1 MVQYANH
8 RMTQVHKDM
17 DEKEIVSTIK
27 EKVRRMTEA
36 RSQYYRQAFVN
47 VMFLYGKHHFTLSRN
62 NPEPTIGQ
70 RIVWELEASRGKG
83 TLRRTSNYI
92 LPLFRSVY
100 SKLIRRKGHLNATA
114 TTHQES
120 DRKAAKVGKEVGE
133 EFWDNCNRKN
143 VWMNDEFSGMQ
154 AILMKLILFKMT
166 IGSGFLFPY
175 FNPKAKTFVYDE
187 KRKDVIESDVG
198 EAEVRVDSVF
208 NVFKDPLGR
217 DLVHRRFVSPEQ
229 AYYEFNKRVE
239 PSNID
244 EEAFNVK
251 ISRIL
256 DGSEF
261 DKLDKDG
268 TYIYTQYIT
277 PNEEY
282 PEGHIFYTS
291 QDEILHDEDLPEEC
305 KERIPAFEFR
315 YQDLGFSKHA
325 QGAIEQSVDLQQ
337 DYNFTLA
344 RIGQHKK
351 MLTGKIMAP
360 KKAGLSVQW
369 NDIVGQIINYNQGY
383 KPTMEPAP
391 PVPQY
396 FYEEIKRI
404 RTDMEGLMYSHD
416 VSMGRTPGQVKS
428 GKGIQELSE
437 LDNDLIAPEL
447 IMFELKLGFFME
459 HVLDICQFRYR
470 ERRLLTITG
479 EDMAYEVKSFIG
491 SELMGHKRIK
501 VKMGSNFPIG
511 AVARTQHILML
522 RKEGFIGPER
532 AKVLMETNDVE
543 GAFHN
548 LDEVGA
554 KNDILN
560 ILEGTA
566 EVVPE
571 PYEDHTIY
579 LKVINDFRKG
589 TVYQKLPDHKRK
601 EIDEWAGIHQ
611 EMLLAEMQAAKGMGG
626 GLPAPAQPVQNQN
639 V

>member
-1 MVQYANH
+1 MNITSG
-8 RMTQVHKDM
+8 ME
-17 DEKEIVSTIK
+17 EKQIVGNIK
-27 EKVRRMTEA
+27 EGVRRMTEA

-83 TLRRTSNYI
+83 TMRRTSNYL

-100 SKLIRRKGHLNATA
+100 SRMIRRKGHINAEA
-114 TTHQES
+114 TTRQES
-120 DRKAAKVGKEVGE
+120 DRNAAKVSKEVGE
-133 EFWDNCNRKN
+133 DFWDNCNRN
-143 VWMNDEFSGMQ
+143 NIWINDELSGMQ
-154 AILMKLILFKMT
+154 AVLMKLILFEMT

-175 FNPKAKTFVYDE
+175 FNPKAETFVYDQS
-187 KRKDVIESDVG
+187 RDDVIEAEVG
-198 EAEVRVDSVF
+198 EVEVRVDNVF
-208 NVFKDPLGR
+208 NVFKDPLNR
-217 DLVHRRFVSPEQ
+217 WLIHRRFISPEQ
-229 AYYEFNKRVE
+229 AYYEFDKEIE

-268 TYIYTQYIT
+268 AYIYTKYCT
-277 PNEEY
+277 PNKEY
-282 PEGHIFYTS
+282 PNGHIFHCS

-305 KERIPAFEFR
+305 KKRIPVYEFR

-325 QGAIEQSVDLQQ
+325 QGCIEQCVDLQQ

-344 RIGQHKK
+344 RIAQHKK

-369 NDIVGQIINYNQGY
+369 NDIVGQIINYNQGF

-404 RTDMEGLMYSHD
+404 RVDMEGLMNSHD

-428 GKGIQELSE
+428 GVGIQELSE
-437 LDNDLIAPEL
+437 LDNDQIAPEL
-447 IMFELKLGFFME
+447 IMLEMKLGFFME
-459 HVLDICQFRYR
+459 HVLDSCQYNYR
-470 ERRLLTITG
+470 ERRLLKITG

-491 SELMGHKRIK
+491 SDLMGRKRVK

-511 AVARTQHILML
+511 AMARTNHILML
-522 RKEGFIGPER
+522 RKEGFISPDK

-554 KNDILN
+554 KNDILS
-560 ILEGTA
+560 ILEGSA
-566 EVVPE
+566 EVIPE

-589 TVYQKLPDHKRK
+589 IIYQKLPAKKRK
-601 EIDEWAGIHQ
+601 EINDWADIHQ
-611 EMLLAEMQAAKGMGG
+611 EMLLSEMEAAKGMGQP
-626 GLPAPAQPVQNQN
+626 LPPPAQPQVQNQQ
-639 V
+639 

>member
-1 MVQYANH
+1 MAEYANH

-17 DEKEIVSTIK
+17 DEKEIVGTIK

-92 LPLFRSVY
+92 LPLFRAGY
-100 SKLIRRKGHLNATA
+100 SRLIRRKGHITAEA
-114 TTHQES
+114 TTRQET
-120 DRKAAKVGKEVGE
+120 DRDAAKVGKEVGE
-133 EFWDNCNRKN
+133 DFWENCNRNN
-143 VWMNDEFSGMQ
+143 VWLNDEFSGMQ
-154 AILMKLILFKMT
+154 AVLMKLTLFFMT
-166 IGSGFLFPY
+166 IGSGFLFPH
-175 FNPKAKTFVYDE
+175 FNKKAKTFVYDE
-187 KRKDVIESDVG
+187 ASDNVIEADVG

-208 NVFKDPLGR
+208 NVFKDPLNR
-217 DLVHRRFVSPEQ
+217 DLVHRRFIAPEQ
-229 AYYEFNKRVE
+229 AYYEFNKKVE

-282 PEGHIFYTS
+282 PKGHIFYTS

-305 KERIPAFEFR
+305 KERIPAYEFR

-325 QGAIEQSVDLQQ
+325 QGAIEQVVDLQQ

-344 RIGQHKK
+344 RIAQHKK

-360 KKAGLSVQW
+360 KKAGLSAQW

-404 RTDMEGLMYSHD
+404 RVDMEGLMNSHD

-428 GKGIQELSE
+428 GVGIQQLSE
-437 LDNDLIAPEL
+437 KDNAMIAPEL
-447 IMFELKLGFFME
+447 IMYELKLGFFME
-459 HVLDICQFRYR
+459 HVLDICQFNYR
-470 ERRLLTITG
+470 ERRLLKITG
-479 EDMAYEVKSFIG
+479 EDMSYEVKSFIG
-491 SELMGHKRIK
+491 SDLMGRKRIK

-511 AVARTQHILML
+511 AAERTNHILML
-522 RKEGFIGPER
+522 RKEGFISPDR

-554 KNDILN
+554 KQDILS
-560 ILEGTA
+560 ILEGSA
-566 EVVPE
+566 EVIPE

-579 LKVINDFRKG
+579 LKIINDFRKG
-589 TVYQKLPDHKRK
+589 TVYQKLPIQKRT
-601 EIDEWAGIHQ
+601 EINEWAEIHQ
-611 EMLLAEMQAAKGMGG
+611 SMLLSEMEAAKGMGQP
-626 GLPAPAQPVQNQN
+626 LPPPATPQIQNQ
-639 V
+639 